1 MGKTAQRRGNGRSHR
16 KHPHGRGED
25 RSHWAANGSISETPP
40 RAWGRRRGVFDG
52 VRRGGNTPTGVG
64 KTRSRYGPNRA
75 CRKHPHGRGED
86 RRPVSAQ
93 KRRCETPPR
102 AWGRHAVDTA
112 RTGLGGNTPTGV
124 GKTDDQSAHKSAAAK
139 HPHGRGEDASVVA
152 LALDG
157 PETPPRAWGRLAN
170 EPTLNSD
177 FRNTPTGVGKTARPS
192 KSCRPARKHP
202 HGRGEDKSW
211 QFFTA
216 GKPETPPRAWGRLTD
231 TVYAA
236 VITGNTPTGV
246 GKTVALIRSLPQ
258 HWKHPH
264 GRGEDTL

>member
-1 MGKTAQRRGNGRSHR
+1 MPAGSPASVTKKHPHGRGEDIPQDVATYCRTETPPRAWGRPPSAVAMAGATGNTPTGVGKTAATGLRTGLSR

-25 RSHWAANGSISETPP
+25 AVVFLMVFAVAETPP
-40 RAWGRRRGVFDG
+40 RAWGR
-52 VRRGGNTPTGVG
+52 P
-64 KTRSRYGPNRA
+64 
-75 CRKHPHGRGED
+75 
-86 RRPVSAQ
+86 
-93 KRRCETPPR
+93 
-102 AWGRHAVDTA
+102 AVDTA
-112 RTGLGGNTPTGV
+112 RTGPAGNTPTGV